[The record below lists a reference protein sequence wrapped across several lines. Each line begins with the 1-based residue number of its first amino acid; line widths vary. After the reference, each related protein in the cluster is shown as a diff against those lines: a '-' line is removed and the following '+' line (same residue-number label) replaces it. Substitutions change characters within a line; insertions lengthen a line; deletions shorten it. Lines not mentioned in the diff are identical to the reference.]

1 MYKYFIAIKRGKIVN
16 QLEREEYLQI
26 LIELDQAYRNFNN
39 AEDDFVEVGIFQ
51 VKVAQCK
58 VDAFITAR
66 R

>member
-1 MYKYFIAIKRGKIVN
+1 MN

-26 LIELDQAYRNFNN
+26 LKELNQAFKNFNN
-39 AEDDFVEVGIFQ
+39 AEPAFIEAAVFQ

-58 VDAFITAR
+58 ADAFINAR